1 MPDGR
6 FISKSISTSEQ
17 LGSVSLEA
25 DFLFGR
31 CIPHLDVDGRITG
44 NPKGLK
50 AIVCPLRDELSH
62 QKITHLLKELAE
74 ADLVVWYEV
83 NGSRFLEFPTFAR
96 HQRGMKRDRE
106 AVSRIPSSKVKAAQR
121 LAEKVPELAEEIRT
135 NSGLTPDFIPPSKV
149 KVSKGEL
156 SRSEVK
162 DTDAGASDSKVS
174 KLLLLPKDGCDRL
187 HVIWAKKFGA
197 IEYGRFRKA
206 VLPIFESPPDV
217 RPSVEE
223 AENAIVAAWEWWIEQ
238 EDRDQQFFTLNRFV
252 EQFGKWRKFGA
263 MPLIDPETRSPTERG
278 NWAGSKALRQ
288 QARDRRVG

>member
-6 FISKSISTSEQ
+6 FVSKSISVSEQ
-17 LGSVSLEA
+17 LWNFSLEA
-25 DFLFGR
+25 DLLFGR

-62 QKITHLLKELAE
+62 QKITHLLRELGE

-83 NGSRFLEFPTFAR
+83 NGAKFLEFPTFAR

-121 LAEKVPELAEEIRT
+121 LAEKLPEPAEELRT
-135 NSGLTPDFIPPSKV
+135 SSGLTPDFIPPSEV
-149 KVSKGEL
+149 KE
-156 SRSEVK
+156 SEVK
-162 DTDAGASDSKVS
+162 SRVVKVTDSDESESKVS
-174 KLLLLPKDGCDRL
+174 KLTALPKVSCDRL
-187 HVIWAKKFGA
+187 HSTWNQKFGA
-197 IEYGRFRKA
+197 MDYARFRKA
-206 VLPIFESPPDV
+206 ILPIFEVPADQ
-217 RPSVEE
+217 RPSLDE
-223 AENAIVAAWEWWIEQ
+223 ADAAIVAAWEWWIEQ
-238 EDRDQQFFTLNRFV
+238 DDRDQGFFNLAKFV

-263 MPLIDPETRSPTERG
+263 MPLIDPIRREPTERG

-288 QARDRRVG
+288 KSRRAVG